1 MTGAGAVSGV
11 IEFAGKRFA
20 RAPRKRAGAPLRPK
34 PGFDGWFKPSVHGVL
49 LLRPDG
55 KPSVFASAN
64 DGGFMVST
72 HMFQGRVR
80 YLISTTRTHEAEFGL
95 GSCQADRAAAHS
107 LLEQA
112 GVKLRHSG
120 MRLDD

>member
-1 MTGAGAVSGV
+1 MTAAPALPDV

-20 RAPRKRAGAPLRPK
+20 RAPRKRAGARLEPK
-34 PGFDGWFKPSVHGVL
+34 PGFDGWFKPSVSGVL

-55 KPSVFASAN
+55 TPSVFASAN

-72 HMFQGRVR
+72 HLFRGQVR
-80 YLISTTRTHEAEFGL
+80 YLFGTTDDDEAEFGL
-95 GSCQADRAAAHS
+95 RSFSASRDAACL

-120 MRLDD
+120 MRLRH

>member
-1 MTGAGAVSGV
+1 MTAAAALPDV

-20 RAPRKRAGAPLRPK
+20 RAPRKRAGAPLEPK

-55 KPSVFASAN
+55 TPSIFASAN

-95 GSCQADRAAAHS
+95 GSCQADRAAAQS